1 MCMYV
6 CMHAH
11 AHVLG
16 QLRIAVPLLAAAD
29 SCLVRVIGRTV
40 LYWIELPMCICI
52 ALFTRYLPRVYLV
65 SVRTWLISPKVPPDK
80 CEL

>member
-1 MCMYV
+1 
-6 CMHAH
+6 MHAH

-29 SCLVRVIGRTV
+29 SCLVGVIGRTV

-65 SVRTWLISPKVPPDK
+65 PVRTWLISPKVPPDK